1 MNQNK
6 VQVRVPSEER
16 LFSICSIFRS
26 VNRDSYVYVLLELY
40 SSPRLLPHPAGGTN
54 KSGLPPPGKNNY
66 HFWPAN
72 TRRTK
77 FHIWKLSSADIFHCR
92 LIRQNKHQLYICLQI
107 ITYMTCFSTTK
118 KISNFESE
126 VFCPESQY
134 QNYTN
139 FNNKIHPFS
148 CLKTFFSIQ

>member
-54 KSGLPPPGKNNY
+54 KSGLPPPGKKQLPFLASQHSPDKIPY
-66 HFWPAN
+66 LEIVISRHFS
-72 TRRTK
+72 
-77 FHIWKLSSADIFHCR
+77 LS
-92 LIRQNKHQLYICLQI
+92 
-107 ITYMTCFSTTK
+107 TYS
-118 KISNFESE
+118 SE
-126 VFCPESQY
+126 
-134 QNYTN
+134 
-139 FNNKIHPFS
+139 
-148 CLKTFFSIQ
+148 